1 MQLSWNNAPHLEK
14 IAHGLRSFGIMHR
27 VSCPLIFFP
36 TAIINMVKN
45 QFNGQCC
52 YLDPEPSLE
61 DLFSSFVLESM
72 ASMQWPYIPQ
82 LIELLE

>member
-1 MQLSWNNAPHLEK
+1 
-14 IAHGLRSFGIMHR
+14 MHR

-72 ASMQWPYIPQ
+72 ASMQ
-82 LIELLE
+82 